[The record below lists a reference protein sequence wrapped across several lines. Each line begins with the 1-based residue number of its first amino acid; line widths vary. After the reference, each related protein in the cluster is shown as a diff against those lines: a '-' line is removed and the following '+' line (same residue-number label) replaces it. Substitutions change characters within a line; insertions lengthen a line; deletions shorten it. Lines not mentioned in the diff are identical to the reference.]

1 MTTKMMTMMIFSLG
15 DRSCSW
21 LLFVCFL
28 LKDCIWQT
36 YWVDLCGSTIR
47 LYRVGELIL
56 YHTRRHFCSQAL
68 SALSSVR
75 TFWFYTY
82 VYVIFSLKYSSSYQ
96 LYCCW
101 WEEKLEGSQKSPLNQ
116 NTQSLF
122 TNIAMQMVNFK
133 FMNTRLEVSG
143 CQQYC

>member
-1 MTTKMMTMMIFSLG
+1 MTTKMMTMMMFSLG

-47 LYRVGELIL
+47 LYRVGNWYYRYIIL
-56 YHTRRHFCSQAL
+56 GGIFFSQAL
-68 SALSSVR
+68 SALSSVW
-75 TFWFYTY
+75 TFWFYM
-82 VYVIFSLKYSSSYQ
+82 YVIFSLKYSSAYQ
-96 LYCCW
+96 LYCRW
-101 WEEKLEGSQKSPLNQ
+101 WEEKLERSQKSPLNQ
-116 NTQSLF
+116 KAHSLF